1 MVHPWALKILI
12 EVAERGSFSAAA
24 KALLLTQPA
33 VSRQINGLEAQL
45 RVPLFRREARGIA
58 LTAAGEAA
66 VQLARGIVAR
76 LDAFEATMRTF
87 TDVESGRLRV
97 GGFASVNTSFLPEAI
112 RRFNAEHPS
121 VSITLDHVDPLGVLD
136 AVRTGAI
143 DVALVTG
150 WQLYPDPLAARTDP
164 LAEALQADTVDGV
177 ELTPLLD
184 EELHVALPPTHRLA
198 RRRTIP
204 LAELAAETWVE
215 GAYPDCLGPI
225 PRFADALGG
234 PPRIGFVCDDW
245 NGKQALVAGGA
256 GIMVVPTLAQAA
268 IRPDLVLRPTSP
280 VLAPRRLFA
289 ASARPPF
296 RPPAAEA
303 MLELLRTTARTPSP
317 VALGSEVSR

>member
-1 MVHPWALKILI
+1 MVHPWALKILV

-24 KALLLTQPA
+24 KALVLTQPA

-45 RVPLFRREARGIA
+45 GVALFRREARGIA
-58 LTAAGEAA
+58 PTAAGEAA
-66 VQLARGIVAR
+66 VQLARGILAR

-87 TDVESGRLRV
+87 TDLESGRLRV
-97 GGFASVNTSFLPEAI
+97 AGFASVNTSFLPEAI
-112 RRFNAEHPS
+112 RRFNAEHPA
-121 VSITLDHVDPLGVLD
+121 VSITLDHVDPLDVLD

-150 WQLYPDPLAARTDP
+150 WQLYPDPVAARTDP
-164 LAEALQADTVDGV
+164 LAEAVQADTIDGV

-184 EELHVALPPTHRLA
+184 EELHVALPPAHRLA
-198 RRRTIP
+198 GRRTIP
-204 LAELAAETWVE
+204 LADLGDETWIE

-225 PRFADALGG
+225 PRLAEALGG
-234 PPRIGFVCDDW
+234 PPRIGFMCDDW

-256 GIMVVPTLAQAA
+256 GIMVVPTLAHAA
-268 IRPDLVLRPTSP
+268 IRRELVLRPTSP
-280 VLAPRRLFA
+280 ALPPRRLFA

-303 MLELLRTTARTPSP
+303 MLALLAGA
-317 VALGSEVSR
+317 VAGR